1 MRTTLA
7 AVLMGGAALLA
18 AGPAR
23 ADTITQTFT
32 FDTLSGYTSE
42 DANSSIDLF
51 NSTLGT
57 LTSVTFT
64 ATATATFTNSGMD
77 AKNRVQYVLT
87 FPTPSTPQLFTM
99 NADGTGN
106 GNATAS
112 LNYTVTTANTL
123 AAFVGTETITPTIL
137 VRNLS
142 FTGESVSSA
151 FGTESIT
158 YTYTPSAV
166 PPVPEPGSLAL
177 LATALLGFG
186 AAGLSRRRRR
196 D

>member
-7 AVLMGGAALLA
+7 AALMGGAALLA

-57 LTSVTFT
+57 LTSITIT
-64 ATATATFTNSGMD
+64 ASATATFSGGETNEL
-77 AKNRVQYVLT
+77 NEVLYTLT
-87 FPTPSTPQLFTM
+87 FSDTEMPTMVAAIRGDGSAETALNVTETTDFI
-99 NADGTGN
+99 GTG
-106 GNATAS
+106 A
-112 LNYTVTTANTL
+112 
-123 AAFVGTETITPTIL
+123 ITPTISAK
-137 VRNLS
+137 NQS
-142 FTGESVSSA
+142 HTSASVSST

-186 AAGLSRRRRR
+186 AAALSRRRRR